1 MVVLNAY
8 ETQHDL
14 VILDPSEYEGLRALC
29 GAHSDME
36 LGPSELF
43 QFLSSASPLF
53 LATKLIRQNDS
64 ETSSRTTCF
73 FPPYDFA

>member
-1 MVVLNAY
+1 MSVLATY
-8 ETQHDL
+8 EHKNHL

-43 QFLSSASPLF
+43 QFLSSASFHYNF
-53 LATKLIRQNDS
+53 LQAD
-64 ETSSRTTCF
+64 E
-73 FPPYDFA
+73 AV